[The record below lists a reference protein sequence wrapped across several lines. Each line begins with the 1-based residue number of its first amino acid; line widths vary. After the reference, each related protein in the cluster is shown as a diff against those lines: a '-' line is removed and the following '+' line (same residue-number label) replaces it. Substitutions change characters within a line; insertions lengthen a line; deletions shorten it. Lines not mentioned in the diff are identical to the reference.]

1 MQFEN
6 VLTSSAVQLPTW
18 TIAVATMM
26 VVSLVPS
33 MVLLLF
39 WDVWSGRG
47 ALLVRSIALRGLG
60 SL

>member
-6 VLTSSAVQLPTW
+6 VLTSSAAQLLTW

-33 MVLLLF
+33 MVLFF